1 MLFIPTTR
9 LRGRRMCIVFVTCL
23 TEGAREAL
31 STPKHPKL
39 TKVKITRSWPL
50 MIDRFSMTDIWKA
63 RFFIP
68 PPLKSGALTSGSFH
82 VLVGEGFKGESLFRG
97 REKKDTFRGRAP
109 RREQARE
116 LRAQSRASLPLVF
129 SPGNAVVYCPRRLTD

>member
-39 TKVKITRSWPL
+39 TKVK
-50 MIDRFSMTDIWKA
+50 KQK
-63 RFFIP
+63 RFFRDFFFR
-68 PPLKSGALTSGSFH
+68 ALDSS
-82 VLVGEGFKGESLFRG
+82 RD
-97 REKKDTFRGRAP
+97 RERHATP
-109 RREQARE
+109 R
-116 LRAQSRASLPLVF
+116 P
-129 SPGNAVVYCPRRLTD
+129 

>member
-39 TKVKITRSWPL
+39 TKVKNNPFL
-50 MIDRFSMTDIWKA
+50 APHDRPFFKEAIWKA
-63 RFFIP
+63 RFFYSP
-68 PPLKSGALTSGSFH
+68 PPKKGDADVTNMTSPTSCSSGGGDQGGIAVSRCEKRKILFEAEH
-82 VLVGEGFKGESLFRG
+82 LGENKRESCAHR
-97 REKKDTFRGRAP
+97 
-109 RREQARE
+109 
-116 LRAQSRASLPLVF
+116 SRASLPLVF
-129 SPGNAVVYCPRRLTD
+129 SPHPPTLA

>member
-39 TKVKITRSWPL
+39 TKVKNNPFL
-50 MIDRFSMTDIWKA
+50 APHDRP
-63 RFFIP
+63 FF
-68 PPLKSGALTSGSFH
+68 K
-82 VLVGEGFKGESLFRG
+82 EGHLEG
-97 REKKDTFRGRAP
+97 KDY
-109 RREQARE
+109 
-116 LRAQSRASLPLVF
+116 SLPF
-129 SPGNAVVYCPRRLTD
+129 MY